1 MIGLQVCCLEAPLTD
16 ANIFAGIQQGTNIVL
31 VQGRCQR
38 EADNLSG
45 CLIHIIVQRAEKNYT
60 LLTNMSHGCQE
71 GGGCRIDAFCHLAE
85 KCHLVILLGPPALF
99 QADICLDDIFLAV
112 SNKLKY
118 YD

>member
-45 CLIHIIVQRAEKNYT
+45 CLIHIIVQRAEKNST
-60 LLTNMSHGCQE
+60 LLTIVSHCCQE
-71 GGGCRIDAFCHLAE
+71 GEGVELMLFAIWRDQLRNVICSYYLDLGSISGGYLF
-85 KCHLVILLGPPALF
+85 GP
-99 QADICLDDIFLAV
+99 
-112 SNKLKY
+112 LKQM
-118 YD
+118 D